1 VNKKINFAVQDFNIV
16 EEDVDS
22 QFATVEIEAFSSG
35 ENRHDLTCPVE
46 VLKATAPTI
55 YEKPIVFE
63 VNRIVND
70 FGSHVDNENERRI
83 AGFIVPDSA
92 EFFER
97 PDGRTGLKVVGK
109 IWKYYAQWALD
120 VFKSA
125 ANMVKKVS
133 VEILMADPDGNVMT
147 DFEYTGV
154 SLLGD
159 LITEGSPGAHAKL
172 LSFSTGEYTK
182 AYNAEFAKYSNTDFS
197 IPDNVKKNCQ
207 DGLNIYEE
215 FGVGGTSVS
224 LAMARYIVKNNTATP
239 QKIRKMSKYFAV
251 KGGRVIPD
259 DIESKEY
266 VSWQLYGGHHGQA
279 WSEKLVDEM
288 DVIDEQLV
296 TYFEEKILLSDN
308 PEEKEMDM
316 DEKEKGVFE
325 EKDDPKKDEDVT
337 MESDKES
344 PTPDETMAEGDE
356 EDEKEEMAKPEEDE
370 EKDMADDSEDEDVD
384 MGCDEKKYETLFAEA
399 SEKLEVLEAENVTL
413 REFKANVEKEQFEL
427 RVGSILNEVNK
438 VFSEDELAE
447 LREDAIENYSLE
459 TITGWSNVVKAKA
472 FELSKDLPE
481 VEEKDDGIL
490 RMANVD
496 TEEKKEKSS
505 PFVW

>member
-1 VNKKINFAVQDFNIV
+1 
-16 EEDVDS
+16 
-22 QFATVEIEAFSSG
+22 
-35 ENRHDLTCPVE
+35 
-46 VLKATAPTI
+46 
-55 YEKPIVFE
+55 
-63 VNRIVND
+63 
-70 FGSHVDNENERRI
+70 
-83 AGFIVPDSA
+83 
-92 EFFER
+92 
-97 PDGRTGLKVVGK
+97 
-109 IWKYYAQWALD
+109 
-120 VFKSA
+120 
-125 ANMVKKVS
+125 
-133 VEILMADPDGNVMT
+133 
-147 DFEYTGV
+147 
-154 SLLGD
+154 
-159 LITEGSPGAHAKL
+159 
-172 LSFSTGEYTK
+172 
-182 AYNAEFAKYSNTDFS
+182 
-197 IPDNVKKNCQ
+197 
-207 DGLNIYEE
+207 
-215 FGVGGTSVS
+215 
-224 LAMARYIVKNNTATP
+224 
-239 QKIRKMSKYFAV
+239 
-251 KGGRVIPD
+251 
-259 DIESKEY
+259 
-266 VSWQLYGGHHGQA
+266 
-279 WSEKLVDEM
+279 
-288 DVIDEQLV
+288 
-296 TYFEEKILLSDN
+296 
-308 PEEKEMDM
+308 M